1 MRRRFQNVGGTETV
15 AEDGSVLLQGGPI
28 ASVTDADGDTLTMT
42 VSVAHGTLTAS
53 QAILDAIT
61 AGALTAIDGNGSD
74 GSLTVSGSA
83 SAITAAIQAGVTYA
97 PATNFNGADTLD
109 VEVTDG
115 HAIENASV
123 AITVTPV
130 NDAPQGANSTIAT
143 LEDTARTL
151 PAIDFGFSDP
161 NDGPANTL
169 QAVKITTLPG
179 AGTLTDNNVAVT
191 AGQFV
196 SLADI
201 NAGLLKF
208 TPAANANGND
218 YASFTFQVQD
228 NGGTA
233 NGGVDLDPTPNTI
246 TINVTPVND
255 APTVANAIADQN
267 ATQGSAYLFQFAAN
281 TFNDVDVGDTLTYT
295 ATLSNDT
302 PLPAWLSFNAVTRT
316 FSGTPGAGDVGTIT
330 VKVTATDGSS
340 ASVSDIFDI
349 VVGNTNDAPV
359 LNAGATPVL
368 TAENED
374 AGVPVG
380 AVGTLVSSLVNLN
393 PPAGGLDNVTD
404 ADSGALTGIA
414 LTATN
419 TTNGTWFYS
428 TNNGFELDG
437 RRCSYRRR
445 GAAAGRRC

>member
-1 MRRRFQNVGGTETV
+1 M
-15 AEDGSVLLQGGPI
+15 
-28 ASVTDADGDTLTMT
+28 
-42 VSVAHGTLTAS
+42 
-53 QAILDAIT
+53 
-61 AGALTAIDGNGSD
+61 
-74 GSLTVSGSA
+74 
-83 SAITAAIQAGVTYA
+83 
-97 PATNFNGADTLD
+97 
-109 VEVTDG
+109 
-115 HAIENASV
+115 
-123 AITVTPV
+123 
-130 NDAPQGANSTIAT
+130 
-143 LEDTARTL
+143 
-151 PAIDFGFSDP
+151 
-161 NDGPANTL
+161 
-169 QAVKITTLPG
+169 
-179 AGTLTDNNVAVT
+179 AVT

-196 SLADI
+196 SVADI

-208 TPAANANGND
+208 TPAANANGNG

-267 ATQGSAYLFQFAAN
+267 ATQGSAFSFQFALN

-295 ATLSNDT
+295 ATLDT
-302 PLPAWLSFNAVTRT
+302 NAPLPAWLSFNASTRT
-316 FSGTPGAGDVGTIT
+316 FSGTPGAGDVSTIT

-340 ASVSDIFDI
+340 ASVSDIFNI

-437 RRCSYRRR
+437 RGCSYRQL